1 MSELV
6 SRRSQRSKDL
16 FIRALLT
23 LMHQKPLE
31 DISIKEIVEEAS
43 LTRQTFYRHFTSK
56 EDVLKTY
63 LDYLYKDCFNV
74 IDSRQPEDLLGV
86 LKTYFD
92 YWLQYQKSIEVLYV
106 QNAHWII
113 NDIALTYVQGLQ
125 PYVERYFTADLGPN
139 AEYLW
144 TYLFGGLVQMKS
156 KWFERHCRVTTQ
168 EMAMLVYQFWTGEV
182 FGR

>member
-6 SRRSQRSKDL
+6 SRRSQRSKEL

-74 IDSRQPEDLLGV
+74 IDSRQHE
-86 LKTYFD
+86 
-92 YWLQYQKSIEVLYV
+92 
-106 QNAHWII
+106 
-113 NDIALTYVQGLQ
+113 
-125 PYVERYFTADLGPN
+125 
-139 AEYLW
+139 
-144 TYLFGGLVQMKS
+144 
-156 KWFERHCRVTTQ
+156 
-168 EMAMLVYQFWTGEV
+168 
-182 FGR
+182 